1 MDDVTKLAEAEDEN
15 IYRKS
20 AKKDEGEKYRDPQS
34 KTSKTAR
41 SVNRQN
47 ARKNQV
53 WSDEELIRRSLSHF
67 VSTKLLTDWLIKS
80 FTIKSLVFDPEDL
93 TFHFSKASGAGGQNV
108 NKRETSVVCIHKPTL
123 IQTRCED
130 TPSQE
135 ENRERAK
142 ASLKL
147 KLEDHLSCWFELRR
161 LNPDLVNETALT
173 AYLNKILTKS

>member
-1 MDDVTKLAEAEDEN
+1 MDDVTKLAEAEDEK

-53 WSDEELIRRSLSHF
+53 WSDEESIRRALSHL
-67 VSTKLLTDWLIKS
+67 VSIELLTAWLMKS
-80 FTIKSLVFDPEDL
+80 FAVKSLVFEIEDIL
-93 TFHFSKASGAGGQNV
+93 FQFSKASGAGGQNV
-108 NKRETSVVCIHKPTL
+108 NKRETAVVCIHKPTL
-123 IQTRCED
+123 IQARCED

-135 ENRERAK
+135 ENRERAR

-147 KLEDHLSCWFELRR
+147 KLEDHLACWLELLR
-161 LNPDLVNETALT
+161 LNPDLANETALA
-173 AYLNKILTKS
+173 AYLNKILSKA